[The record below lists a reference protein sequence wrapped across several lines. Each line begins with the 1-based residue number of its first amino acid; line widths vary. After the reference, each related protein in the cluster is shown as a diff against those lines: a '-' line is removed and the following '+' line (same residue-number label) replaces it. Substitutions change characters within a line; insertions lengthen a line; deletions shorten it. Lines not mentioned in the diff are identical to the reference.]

1 MARAYC
7 LTCDHKCHC
16 VGSGYYPQ
24 TTECGCGC
32 FVCTCAGLPLQ
43 LEEKTTMIKKF
54 IKWVW
59 NIICWPW
66 KKLVDWL
73 WTK

>member
-16 VGSGYYPQ
+16 VGSGYYPN

-32 FVCTCAGLPLQ
+32 FTCTCTGS
-43 LEEKTTMIKKF
+43 TIKVRGDKHD
-54 IKWVW
+54 
-59 NIICWPW
+59 
-66 KKLVDWL
+66 KKIY
-73 WTK
+73 

>member
-7 LTCDHKCHC
+7 LTCDHRCHC

-32 FVCTCAGLPLQ
+32 FTCTCTGLPLN
-43 LEEKTTMIKKF
+43 LEDSKM
-54 IKWVW
+54 
-59 NIICWPW
+59 
-66 KKLVDWL
+66 KKLWNKIVSWL
-73 WTK
+73 FSWQKK